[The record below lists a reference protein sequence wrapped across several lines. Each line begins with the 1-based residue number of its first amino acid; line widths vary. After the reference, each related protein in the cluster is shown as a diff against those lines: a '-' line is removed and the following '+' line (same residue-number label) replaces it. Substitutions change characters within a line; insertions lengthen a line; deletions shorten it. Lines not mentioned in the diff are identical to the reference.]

1 MTSVESNNIAAAKY
15 KGLKMPGRGALRPRR
30 GERQDVVLDVEVGEQ
45 QGQEDEE
52 VSRQGE

>member
-1 MTSVESNNIAAAKY
+1 MY
-15 KGLKMPGRGALRPRR
+15 LFQKMPGRGALQPRR

>member
-1 MTSVESNNIAAAKY
+1 MY
-15 KGLKMPGRGALRPRR
+15 LFQKMPGRGALRPRR
-30 GERQDVVLDVEVGEQ
+30 GERQEVVLDVEVGEQ